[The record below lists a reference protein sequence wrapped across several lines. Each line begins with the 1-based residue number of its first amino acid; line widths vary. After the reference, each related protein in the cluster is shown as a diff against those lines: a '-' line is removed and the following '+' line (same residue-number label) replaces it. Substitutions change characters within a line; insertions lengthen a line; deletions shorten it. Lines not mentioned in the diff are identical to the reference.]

1 MLKLY
6 VINFVISLLILIVMK
21 IFRVKSSYTN
31 FLLMITIPFI
41 GIIYT
46 LSIFIFKTFIKSENG
61 KNAIEKESEYDK
73 DISLL
78 IREAELKNKR
88 DLVPIEDALNL
99 NTHTVKRNLVIEMLK
114 EDPYKY
120 LEFLLKALRDED
132 SETSH
137 YAATAITQI
146 KSKLTIAMQSMEVEY
161 DKNKNNKYI
170 SDRYIKSIKDSID
183 SKLMDEKENLRLTYS
198 YKIAL
203 EKHIKNIE
211 VKESYLNE
219 LIKIYIQIKDYDK
232 AIYFSHKYIKTFK
245 KTYKPYMFLLEVYY
259 NLDDKKNFD
268 VALNSL
274 RNSSIKLDK
283 DALDIVRFWIGGGN
297 NV

>member
-1 MLKLY
+1 MIKLY
-6 VINFVISLLILIVMK
+6 IINFIISLLILIVMK
-21 IFRVKSSYTN
+21 IFRLKSSYTN
-31 FLLMITIPFI
+31 FLLMVTIPFI
-41 GIIYT
+41 GIIFI
-46 LSIFIFKTFIKSENG
+46 LSILIFKIFIKSDYG
-61 KNAIEKESEYDK
+61 KNTIEKESQYDK

-146 KSKLTIAMQSMEVEY
+146 KSKLTITMQSMEVEY
-161 DKNKNNKYI
+161 DRNQNNKYI
-170 SDRYIKSIKDSID
+170 SDKYIKSIKDSID
-183 SKLMDEKENLRLTYS
+183 SKLMDEKENLRLVYL
-198 YKIAL
+198 YKVAL
-203 EKHIKNIE
+203 ENHIKNIE
-211 VKESYLNE
+211 VNEDYLNE
-219 LIKIYIQIKDYDK
+219 LIKIYIKIKDYDK
-232 AIYFSHKYIKTFK
+232 VIYFSYKYIKTFK
-245 KTYKPYMFLLEVYY
+245 HTYKPYLFLLEVYY

-268 VALNSL
+268 EVLNSL
-274 RNSSIKLDK
+274 RSSNIKLDK

-297 NV
+297 YV

>member
-6 VINFVISLLILIVMK
+6 VINFIISLLILIVMK
-21 IFRVKSSYTN
+21 IFRIKSSYAN

-41 GIIYT
+41 GIIYI
-46 LSIFIFKTFIKSENG
+46 LSIFIFKTFIKSDDG
-61 KNAIEKESEYDK
+61 KNAIEKENEYDK

-137 YAATAITQI
+137 YAATAITQL
-146 KSKLTIAMQSMEVEY
+146 KSKLTIAMQSMEIEY
-161 DKNKNNKYI
+161 DKNQNNKYI

-268 VALNSL
+268 LILDSL
-274 RNSSIKLDK
+274 RNSNIKLDK
-283 DALDIVRFWIGGGN
+283 DALDIIRFWIGGGN

>member
-6 VINFVISLLILIVMK
+6 VINFIISLLILIVMK
-21 IFRVKSSYTN
+21 IFRIKSSYAN

-41 GIIYT
+41 GIIYI
-46 LSIFIFKTFIKSENG
+46 LSIFIFKTFIKSDDG
-61 KNAIEKESEYDK
+61 KNAIEKENEYDK

-137 YAATAITQI
+137 YAATAITQL
-146 KSKLTIAMQSMEVEY
+146 KSKLTIAMQSMEIEY
-161 DKNKNNKYI
+161 DKNQNNKYI

-245 KTYKPYMFLLEVYY
+245 NTYKPYMFLLEVYY

-268 VALNSL
+268 LILDSL
-274 RNSSIKLDK
+274 RNSNIKLDK
-283 DALDIVRFWIGGGN
+283 DALDIIRFWIGGGN

>member
-6 VINFVISLLILIVMK
+6 VINFIISLLILIVMK

>member
-203 EKHIKNIE
+203 ENHIKNIE

-259 NLDDKKNFD
+259 NLEDKKNFD

>member
-61 KNAIEKESEYDK
+61 KNTIEKESEYDK